1 MNCLGTLIAQS
12 LPTRTGKQ
20 CRERWHNH
28 LGAGIKKGEWTE
40 EEDRIIINMQR
51 TIGNQWAKITKML
64 PGRTDN
70 AVKNRFH
77 ATERARSRGG
87 RIGDDSSYQSQLP
100 MYNPSSGQYKVER
113 GSTGTG
119 FHHNA
124 YESDNVEC
132 SESENEY
139 EVEGDDCMQDDERD
153 SATDLM
159 ELDIISFDE
168 EDFAFD
174 NEGTMSFD
182 PSANKPVV
190 SEKAEIDPCCFNF
203 DWCNRMTSG
212 VKQEPV
218 MPPQPQYYPIGGYGQ
233 QPQQTQQLQQQQ
245 QFYQQQQQQQSQYG
259 AYPPV
264 PNNGTNLQSR
274 FSGGHSVPT
283 RTWM

>member
-1 MNCLGTLIAQS
+1 M
-12 LPTRTGKQ
+12 
-20 CRERWHNH
+20 
-28 LGAGIKKGEWTE
+28 GAGIKKGEWTE

-87 RIGDDSSYQSQLP
+87 RIGDDNSYQSHLP
-100 MYNPSSGQYKVER
+100 MYNPSSGQYKVEK
-113 GSTGTG
+113 TGTG
-119 FHHNA
+119 FHHN
-124 YESDNVEC
+124 YDGDNVDC
-132 SESENEY
+132 SESENDY
-139 EVEGDDCMQDDERD
+139 EVEDDCGADEKSEGD

-182 PSANKPVV
+182 PNGNGQNRPSMG
-190 SEKAEIDPCCFNF
+190 EKAEIDPCCFNF
-203 DWCNRMTSG
+203 DWCNRMTG
-212 VKQEPV
+212 GAIKQEPGV
-218 MPPQPQYYPIGGYGQ
+218 MPPQPPQYYPIGGFGHQNQ
-233 QPQQTQQLQQQQ
+233 QVQQQQ
-245 QFYQQQQQQQSQYG
+245 QHFYQQHQQQQQMHLHQQQQQQYG
-259 AYPPV
+259 AYPPA
-264 PNNGTNLQSR
+264 PQNGMNLQNR
-274 FSGGHSVPT
+274 FPGGQPMPQ